1 MPSKIK
7 KIVITG
13 GPCAG
18 KSSIIA
24 MLKEEFGDDI
34 ITVPEA
40 ATMLLAGGFPMPGTH
55 VDWSDEWQYA
65 FQKSVLHLQKSLEDT
80 YELMAQRKNAKLLIC
95 DNGLPSGAA
104 YMPGGLE
111 EFINMYAVDMQK
123 ELADYDAVIH
133 LETIALSQ
141 PEKYGKHNNANRYTT
156 LEQAISTDGLIK
168 DIWESHAHQYILPS
182 AWELEEK
189 YHKAREIVA
198 GYLENNI

>member
-1 MPSKIK
+1 MN

-24 MLKEEFGDDI
+24 MLKDEFGDEI

-40 ATMLLAGGFPMPGTH
+40 ATLLLTGGFPMPGKH
-55 VDWSDEWQYA
+55 IDWSDEWQYA

-80 YELMAQRKNAKLLIC
+80 YSLMARRKAAKLLIC

-111 EFINMYAVDMQK
+111 EFINMYQVDFNK
-123 ELADYDAVIH
+123 ELQDYASVIH
-133 LETIALSQ
+133 LETIALTQ
-141 PEKYGKHNNANRYTT
+141 PHKYGKHNNETRYTT
-156 LEQAISTDGLIK
+156 LEQAISLDGLIK
-168 DIWESHAHQYILPS
+168 DIWEDHPKRFIIPS
-182 AWELEEK
+182 SWKLEEK

-198 GYLENNI
+198 GYLKNPH